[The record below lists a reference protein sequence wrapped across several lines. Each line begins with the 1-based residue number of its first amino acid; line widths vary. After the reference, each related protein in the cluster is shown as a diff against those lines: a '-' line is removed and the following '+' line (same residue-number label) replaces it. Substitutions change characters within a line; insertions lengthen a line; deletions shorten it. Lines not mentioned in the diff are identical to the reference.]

1 MLRYLRLRL
10 EARRLAW
17 RYAAAVAALR
27 PMMRPTSRR
36 VAPNTSSDRT
46 KASIETVTSAA
57 SILATRDWLDPRF
70 FGQFFLCQTVRRA
83 AVFQAARQ
91 RQFHLDQCRV
101 LVAQSKKSLGG
112 CQFPA
117 GFFQS
122 VSLQLF
128 HTSLSSGVVIRL
140 QPGFA
145 LRRTA
150 DGNLPA
156 YKHDAPAS
164 EPETHLLA
172 LRAGMRSTAARLI
185 ASLTL
190 APRQSVLG
198 RMLY

>member
-1 MLRYLRLRL
+1 MLRYLLLRL

-57 SILATRDWLDPRF
+57 SILATRDWLDPSF
-70 FGQFFLCQTVRRA
+70 LANSFGQFFLCQTVRRA

-145 LRRTA
+145 L
-150 DGNLPA
+150 
-156 YKHDAPAS
+156 
-164 EPETHLLA
+164 
-172 LRAGMRSTAARLI
+172 I